1 MRRRFVAAPSRG
13 VGLKGIAGHNPGFEV
28 TAARTLE
35 CPMLE
40 TFGAG
45 RDGGRYHPRLAIG
58 AARTVDRQELGIGSC
73 HPRHG
78 EKINPRRKS
87 CLSGGRPRLK
97 KYIRFQF
104 TPDLSPTGTAR
115 RCDAGT

>member
-1 MRRRFVAAPSRG
+1 
-13 VGLKGIAGHNPGFEV
+13 
-28 TAARTLE
+28 
-35 CPMLE
+35 MLE

-78 EKINPRRKS
+78 EKI
-87 CLSGGRPRLK
+87 
-97 KYIRFQF
+97 
-104 TPDLSPTGTAR
+104 
-115 RCDAGT
+115 